1 VKEAGKQER
10 KKERKKGRKKERK
23 RKKNM
28 NGNCMLVGL
37 GDTIVSYLRTA
48 RVRER
53 GAQKYKSERSEASH
67 TDKQNAITVA
77 IQIHREHENM

>member
-10 KKERKKGRKKERK
+10 KKERKKDRKKERK

-37 GDTIVSYLRTA
+37 GDTIVSYLRTE
-48 RVRER
+48 RERER
-53 GAQKYKSERSEASH
+53 GTKIQK
-67 TDKQNAITVA
+67 
-77 IQIHREHENM
+77 